1 MVGVVFFRFG
11 TFYHLDG
18 ALGESELHALAGD
31 MENTTIC
38 VTPEDYTRG
47 EKS

>member
-18 ALGESELHALAGD
+18 TPGENDLHWPSGGGGLC
-31 MENTTIC
+31 C
-38 VTPEDYTRG
+38 VVTNSKT
-47 EKS
+47 